1 LLQVAI
7 VSGVI
12 LIVILGSFI
21 LTCQNKKKQEENEQE
36 KPSRVGKAD

>member
-1 LLQVAI
+1 M

-21 LTCQNKKKQEENEQE
+21 LTCQNKKQEENEEGE
-36 KPSRVGKAD
+36 KKPTRVGKAD